1 MKNIFAVMKKD
12 LDKIF
17 KFPRMIFSTIILP
30 GLMIFLVYSLMG
42 TSLNSVIEEAEARQ
56 SIIYIE
62 NTPALFEQIV
72 TSEELHEDT
81 NIDFQT
87 EKGKSR
93 ESLREAV
100 LNGEID
106 AVILFDNNFD
116 NKLNRYLENQ
126 ENEKPTIEVL
136 YDISSSNSNRAYNQL
151 ITLVAM
157 YKDLTIE
164 SLLSEQGLTSDI
176 FTLNQ
181 DNVADEEGI
190 GGQILAGLLPMLIII
205 FIFSGSLGFGADAI
219 AGEKERGTLSTLLMA
234 PISKNNIIIGKLLST
249 SITSV
254 LAAVSSFVGVL
265 ASMPF
270 AKNMFYQGD
279 LSLSYNI
286 TDYLGLLVIF
296 VLVAFMASSLIL
308 VASTIGRNVKEATN
322 YAMPLLIVAM
332 IVAVVSTFA
341 ETIPTTTLPYLIP
354 LYNASLGLKG
364 IFSFQLTLT
373 QFLLIVSSSIVF
385 IGLISFVLVRL
396 FNSEKILFSK

>member
-164 SLLSEQGLTSDI
+164 SLLNEQGLTSDI

-219 AGEKERGTLSTLLMA
+219 AGEKERGT
-234 PISKNNIIIGKLLST
+234 
-249 SITSV
+249 
-254 LAAVSSFVGVL
+254 
-265 ASMPF
+265 
-270 AKNMFYQGD
+270 
-279 LSLSYNI
+279 
-286 TDYLGLLVIF
+286 
-296 VLVAFMASSLIL
+296 
-308 VASTIGRNVKEATN
+308 
-322 YAMPLLIVAM
+322 
-332 IVAVVSTFA
+332 
-341 ETIPTTTLPYLIP
+341 
-354 LYNASLGLKG
+354 
-364 IFSFQLTLT
+364 
-373 QFLLIVSSSIVF
+373 
-385 IGLISFVLVRL
+385 
-396 FNSEKILFSK
+396 